1 MVNVMQLTF
10 MSSDFKAFLFA
21 LAIGVFLIS
30 WIAEKYLF
38 YSIARVLGKAYTQLW
53 PRYRKQRRQYKVLLE
68 EMA

>member
-1 MVNVMQLTF
+1 MQLTF
-10 MSSDFKAFLFA
+10 MSSDYKAFLFA

-30 WIAEKYLF
+30 WIAEKNIFHRL
-38 YSIARVLGKAYTQLW
+38 ARVLGKTYTRLW